1 MNWTGCY
8 TLYHKEVARF
18 LSVFNQTLV
27 APLINALL
35 LLAVFKLSIGQRMAS
50 VEGIDFVHFI
60 IPGLIMMTV
69 IQNAFANT
77 SSTLTFGKVLGTII
91 DTLLPPLSARDITI
105 AMSMGGVTR
114 GVLSGIVVG
123 GAVYIAGITFDS
135 SLIFVIHDFWLCF
148 FYLFFGSLMMSLVGM
163 ITGIIADSF
172 DQMSAITSFII
183 TPLSFL
189 SGTFYSVKNL
199 PEFFY
204 NLSHFNPFFY
214 IIDGF
219 RYGITGY
226 SDFSINTGIIAILAL
241 DAVLFAVVYIMLNK
255 GYRLKS

>member
-1 MNWTGCY
+1 MNWIGCY

-35 LLAVFKLSIGQRMAS
+35 LLAVFKLSIGQRMAN
-50 VEGIDFVHFI
+50 VEGIDFVLFI

-114 GVLSGIVVG
+114 GIISGIVVG
-123 GAVYIAGITFDS
+123 LAVYIAGITFDS
-135 SLIFVIHDFWLCF
+135 SMIFGIHDFWLCA
-148 FYLFFGSLMMSLVGM
+148 FYLIFGSLMMSLIGM
-163 ITGIIADSF
+163 ITGIFADSF

-204 NLSHFNPFFY
+204 TLSHFNPFFY

-226 SDFSINTGIIAILAL
+226 SDFNISTGIIVILAI
-241 DAVLFAVVYIMLNK
+241 DALLFAIVYTMLKK